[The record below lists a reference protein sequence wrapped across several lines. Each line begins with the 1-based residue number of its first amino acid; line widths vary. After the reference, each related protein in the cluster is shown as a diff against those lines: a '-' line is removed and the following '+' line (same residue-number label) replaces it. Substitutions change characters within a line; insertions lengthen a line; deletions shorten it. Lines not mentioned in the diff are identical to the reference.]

1 MIKSKGLIVEWPDVR
16 EGETAPML
24 FRHESPAQNKVLISE
39 LNRNF
44 AGAYNRIASIVNGK
58 RHTWIIRVVT
68 SLDYTNPKTGVVTT
82 ERVKSVIK
90 PSSKCTLNELAEHIE
105 AVQRDDMTCS
115 VKKFA
120 GRTIECFC
128 KD

>member
-1 MIKSKGLIVEWPDVR
+1 MIKSNGLIVEWPDVR

-24 FRHESPAQNKVLISE
+24 FRHESPAQNKVLIAE

-44 AGAYNRIASIVNGK
+44 AGAYNCIASIVNGK
-58 RHTWIIRVVT
+58 RHSWIIRVVT
-68 SLDYTNPKTGVVTT
+68 SLDYTNPKTGAVTT

-90 PSSKCTLNELAEHIE
+90 PSGKCTLNELADHIE
-105 AVQRDDMTCS
+105 AVQRDDMACS